1 VLTQALCLKIQAF
14 CVLLYACAQV
24 TGGWVLDG
32 QKRWIGN
39 GTWAD
44 VAIVW
49 ARSSVDGQV
58 CYSIMCSCL
67 VLNSGACAHG
77 LAGVVI

>member
-1 VLTQALCLKIQAF
+1 MFAF
-14 CVLLYACAQV
+14 IAAVAAAAAAVVCPMQV
-24 TGGWVLDG
+24 AGGWVLDG

-44 VAIVW
+44 VSIVW

-58 CYSIMCSCL
+58 WR
-67 VLNSGACAHG
+67 NN
-77 LAGVVI
+77 